1 MLSEKNTWFMIIIVG
16 ITLSVFS
23 NNVFG
28 ESLIKYFTDEDGTA
42 YSYDKDSVKRQS
54 GKVKVWTTAILG
66 AESRSEIQKI
76 VSIKGFENLS
86 FTRTLDEINCK
97 EGKTRMVAIIYY
109 DGKRKVLYTI
119 TEQTDW
125 RSIVPDSI
133 NDLLKSS
140 VCK

>member
-1 MLSEKNTWFMIIIVG
+1 MIIIVG

-28 ESLIKYFTDEDGTA
+28 ESLIKYFTDEDGTE
-42 YSYDKDSVKRQS
+42 YSYDKDSIKRQS
-54 GKVKVWTTAILG
+54 GKVKVWTTVILG
-66 AESRSEIQKI
+66 TESRSEIQKN

-86 FTRTLDEINCK
+86 FTRTQDEINCK
-97 EGKTRMVAIIYY
+97 EGRTRMVTIIYY
-109 DGKRKVLYTI
+109 DVKRKVLYTI
-119 TEQTDW
+119 TKQTDW

>member
-1 MLSEKNTWFMIIIVG
+1 MIMIVG

-28 ESLIKYFTDEDGTA
+28 ESLVKYFTDEDGTE

-54 GKVKVWTTAILG
+54 GKVKVWTTVILG
-66 AESRSEIQKI
+66 VESRSEIQKN
-76 VSIKGFENLS
+76 VSIKAFENLS

-97 EGKTRMVAIIYY
+97 EGRTRVVTIIYY
-109 DGKRKVLYTI
+109 DVKRKVLYTI

>member
-1 MLSEKNTWFMIIIVG
+1 
-16 ITLSVFS
+16 
-23 NNVFG
+23 
-28 ESLIKYFTDEDGTA
+28 
-42 YSYDKDSVKRQS
+42 
-54 GKVKVWTTAILG
+54 LG
-66 AESRSEIQKI
+66 VESRSEIQKN
-76 VSIKGFENLS
+76 VSIKAFENLS

-97 EGKTRMVAIIYY
+97 EGRARAVTIIYY
-109 DGKRKVLYTI
+109 DVKRKVLYTI

>member
-28 ESLIKYFTDEDGTA
+28 ESLIKYFTDEDGTE

-66 AESRSEIQKI
+66 AESRSEIQKN

-97 EGKTRMVAIIYY
+97 EGRTRVVTMIYY
-109 DGKRKVLYTI
+109 DVKRKVLYTI

>member
-28 ESLIKYFTDEDGTA
+28 ESLIKYFTDEDGTE

-66 AESRSEIQKI
+66 AASRSEIQKI

-97 EGKTRMVAIIYY
+97 EGKTRIVTIIYY